1 MLESIRLLNF
11 QCHSDLLVELDPRVT
26 TIVGPSDT
34 GKSAVI
40 RALRWAALNVPVGC
54 MIRDGAK
61 QAVVELI
68 ADGRKVVRTRGSE
81 NSYSLDGKEFRA
93 FRSDVPAEI
102 QQLLNLTEANFQG
115 QHDPLYW
122 FSSTAGD
129 VSRQL
134 NAVVNLDVI
143 DRTLA
148 EAARQVN
155 RCKTILENAEENLS
169 RSVAEKNELKW
180 VEQADADFKLVEQ
193 AADKQSKLTEHLED
207 LEKLTG
213 SVVRAEKDAEQK
225 KQLADGSELLLARMA
240 AWGKAAKAASEL
252 SKLVAA
258 ASDAEAKKSAEIPDL
273 SALEQAVEELK
284 ARRES
289 AKVLAKLLNE
299 VEVADDNRLEAER
312 AFEKVH
318 AELES
323 KTEGICPLCG
333 GVLK

>member
-1 MLESIRLLNF
+1 MIESLRLLNF
-11 QCHSDLLVELDPRVT
+11 QCHSDLLIELDPNVT
-26 TIVGPSDT
+26 SIVGPSDC

-61 QAVVELI
+61 QAQVELV
-68 ADGRKVVRTRGSE
+68 ADGRKIVRTKGSE
-81 NSYSLDGKEFRA
+81 NAYSLDGKEFRA

-102 QQLLNLTEANFQG
+102 QQLLNLTDANFQG

-148 EAARQVN
+148 EAARQVY
-155 RCKTILENAEENLS
+155 RCKTVLENAEENLR
-169 RSVAEKNELKW
+169 RSIAEKNELKW
-180 VEQADADFKLVEQ
+180 IDEADADYKLVEGL
-193 AADKQSKLTEHLED
+193 ADRQSKLAEHLQD
-207 LEKLTG
+207 LEVAMK
-213 SVVRAEKDAEQK
+213 SVVETEYNLNSKRKLAGDSEQ
-225 KQLADGSELLLARMA
+225 LLARMA
-240 AWGKAAKAASEL
+240 EFGKASKAASEL
-252 SKLVAA
+252 SRLVKAA
-258 ASDAEAKKSAEIPDL
+258 VDADLKRKIEVPDL
-273 SALEQAVEELK
+273 SAIDLAAEVLKSSREQTRIL
-284 ARRES
+284 S
-289 AKVLAKLLNE
+289 KLLNE
-299 VEVADDNRLEAER
+299 IEAADDNRREAGR
-312 AFEKVH
+312 AFENAH

-323 KTEGICPLCG
+323 KIEGTCPLCG